1 MPSPLPIT
9 NQSRTASMYGPFV
22 FFWNY
27 CPQHCTFSSPLDWNT
42 SATIPKMRAP
52 SHARDT
58 WYALGLEIFVPIET
72 HPLYQNLR
80 PPYMLSKLFRNYN
93 LGQSNNTRHIH
104 GVIFLPLHRPRQG
117 ISLVVP
123 NSARVLGLGT
133 ICAFCS
139 LKSEMSWCRQA
150 VKMTSDGVVQL
161 GHSLWHGTCIMLPSQ
176 SSTSGFR
183 TDTCYRLLRWRVR
196 RWSPWGEVRVVG

>member
-1 MPSPLPIT
+1 MVPLSLLELLSPTLHVQLAT
-9 NQSRTASMYGPFV
+9 RLK
-22 FFWNY
+22 
-27 CPQHCTFSSPLDWNT
+27 HFSYHT
-42 SATIPKMRAP
+42 KKRVP

-58 WYALGLEIFVPIET
+58 WYALGLDIFVPTRHT
-72 HPLYQNLR
+72 HCLYLNLK

-104 GVIFLPLHRPRQG
+104 GVIFLPLHRSRHSI
-117 ISLVVP
+117 ISVVA
-123 NSARVLGLGT
+123 NSARLLGLGT
-133 ICAFCS
+133 AFCS

-150 VKMTSDGVVQL
+150 VKMTSDAVVQL